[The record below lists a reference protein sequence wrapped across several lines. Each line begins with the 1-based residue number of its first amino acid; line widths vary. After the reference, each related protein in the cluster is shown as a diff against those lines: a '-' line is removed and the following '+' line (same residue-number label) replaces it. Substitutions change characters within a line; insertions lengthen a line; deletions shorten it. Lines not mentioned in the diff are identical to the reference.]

1 MTETNKNGI
10 IRDKNIN
17 IASVAATRTGRKPR
31 RKSGRVEPKELL
43 VGYESI
49 ARKIQSFM
57 YEGRPKRSRKKVHT
71 AEELE
76 NFLVQINEMCW
87 ELHNEGH
94 KKLADN

>member
-10 IRDKNIN
+10 IREKQIN

-31 RKSGRVEPKELL
+31 KSGRVEPKELL
-43 VGYESI
+43 VGYDSI

-57 YEGRPKRSRKKVHT
+57 YEGRPKRSRKMVHT

-87 ELHNEGH
+87 EYHNEGH
-94 KKLADN
+94 KRLADK